1 MLRAPRLRSVVVA
14 RVTDPINI
22 ACIVVDGA
30 CRMGFPCLILLF
42 CRPQATRVLDR
53 EPAVLR
59 FLPGEGPV
67 ARNDAPV
74 IPVNFK

>member
-1 MLRAPRLRSVVVA
+1 M
-14 RVTDPINI
+14 TDPIDI
-22 ACIVVDGA
+22 ACTVVDGA
-30 CRMGFPCLILLF
+30 GRMGFPCLILVS
-42 CRPQATRVLDR
+42 CRPQATRVPDR
-53 EPAVLR
+53 EPVVLR